1 MVGSE
6 IGPPVALLDAVFSP
20 PPIMGSSVRP
30 TGMSS
35 SAAALRYWER
45 RQEVASNNLANVST
59 QGFKGD
65 RVFARMVN
73 NGMPAADANTDF
85 SQGSVTPTGNPYDVA
100 LDGKAFMVVKT
111 ENGERLTRGGTMHVD
126 ENGYLTNS
134 DGNAYM
140 GESGPIQVA
149 TRGNMTPG
157 ALSISNTGV
166 VNVGNTEVG
175 RLRLET
181 TEPGTELTREGS
193 GLYVP
198 PDKRT
203 KLGADASVVRQG
215 ALEESNVSSISQMV
229 DMISIQRAYT
239 AVQKAMSTLDAT
251 RGIATT
257 ELGRPEN

>member
-1 MVGSE
+1 
-6 IGPPVALLDAVFSP
+6 
-20 PPIMGSSVRP
+20 
-30 TGMSS
+30 MSA

-65 RVFARMVN
+65 RVFARMMN
-73 NGMPAADANTDF
+73 SGTPAADANTDF
-85 SQGSVTPTGNPYDVA
+85 SQGSITPTGNPYDLAV
-100 LDGKAFMVVKT
+100 DGKAFMVVRT
-111 ENGERLTRGGTMHVD
+111 ENGERLTRGGTMRVD
-126 ENGYLTNS
+126 ENGYLTDSN
-134 DGNAYM
+134 GNALM

-149 TRGNMTPG
+149 TRGNTTPG
-157 ALSISNTGV
+157 TISISNTGV

-181 TEPGTELTREGS
+181 IEPGAQLTREGS

-203 KLGADASVVRQG
+203 PLDNDATVVRQG
-215 ALEESNVSSISQMV
+215 ALEESNVSTISQMV
-229 DMISIQRAYT
+229 DMIAIQRAYT